1 MAKRQANNPR
11 AQLRF
16 ALVLQHFLLQLIGYR
31 DFEDLRRYIGSP
43 DLEGYD
49 EEGTSRFCTALQARL
64 PKQGG
69 LSREDLLRYD
79 GNIRRHTAHINEGR
93 EQKIAWKYFQYIAL
107 LFSEIY
113 LDRYFNGKKA
123 LLNQLNAY
131 LLVTF
136 GQRTDSYAAFPAY
149 TEQDLNKVAL
159 WTATGSGK
167 TLMMHVNILQFLHYA
182 KAAKQKY
189 NRILLVTPNEG
200 LSKQHLEEL
209 RLSNIA
215 AIRFSKQGGRLIGDA
230 VEIIEVTK
238 LADKD
243 GDKTVAVDSFEG
255 NNFVLIDEA
264 HRGSSGDEWKKKRE
278 SLSNKGFSFE
288 YSATL
293 GQAVGAA
300 STKDRPALLA
310 EYAKATLLDYS
321 YRRFYTDGY
330 GKEYEIL
337 NLSQTNFDAQL
348 HLYLTA
354 CLLTFYEQTL
364 AYRMKREQIE
374 PYQIE
379 KPLAVFVGSSVNAV
393 RTENNRKCSDVVTI
407 LRFLNEFVS
416 QPDLSRQNIT
426 RLLKGTDGLSDA
438 DGNSIFANRFNFLK
452 SQNIIVDFYA
462 DMLSKLFNSNVT
474 GAQLHLDNL
483 KGAEGEIG
491 LRLGTADYFGVINV
505 GDESELIK
513 LCAANGINTAE
524 RDFAGQ
530 SLFDSINS
538 TSSMINILIGS
549 KKFTEGWNCWRVATM
564 GLMNI
569 GRSEGTQVIQLFGR
583 GVRLK
588 GKDFCLKRAYNAA
601 TSADD
606 APLPQGLGLLE
617 TLNIFGVRAD
627 YMEAFKKVLS
637 EEGLPVDKLVSIKL
651 PVLPTIDLSGK
662 KLKYI
667 RVKEGKD
674 FVKEVTVA
682 LQPNMLRQASIKL
695 DYYPRVQALHSRNVQ
710 GLSAGVP
717 NSANFT
723 PAQLRFIDWQA
734 IYFDLLS
741 FKRERQWWNLSI
753 DYSSLKAIMSDSG
766 WYTLLIPADD
776 MKPGRF
782 APTVAL
788 WQEIALTLLRM
799 YTERAYNR
807 CKAKWMS
814 ENIETAILDK
824 SNPNFMQEYSLR
836 IHKDLTNISQNI
848 KALKDKLDNGEGLE
862 DFTIGADFE
871 ALYFSQHL
879 YRPLLCF
886 TGKSTNDNGEP
897 LVEIKPVALNKGEK
911 QFVADLKTFY
921 NNTPAFFQGK
931 ELYLLRNESRRG
943 IGFFEAN
950 NFYPDFILWLVQ
962 GRKQHIAFIDPK
974 GITHL
979 KGFSDPKIRLAE
991 LIRKDI
997 ESRLN
1002 DKAIT
1007 LNSYIISNTELS
1019 EVQWWRGLGV
1029 NEQEALG
1036 VFNSHHVYFQKGAGG
1051 GNYVPSILTDM
1062 LGKGSIATDK

>member
-1 MAKRQANNPR
+1 MAKRQVNTPPPS
-11 AQLRF
+11 LRF
-16 ALVLQHFLLQLIGYR
+16 ALVLQHFLLHLIGYK
-31 DFEDLRRYIGSP
+31 DFEELRQYLSAP

-49 EEGTSRFCTALQARL
+49 DEGSSRFCTALQARL

-69 LSREDLLRYD
+69 LTKEDLIRYD
-79 GNIRRHTAHINEGR
+79 GNIRRHTVHINEGR
-93 EQKIAWKYFQYIAL
+93 EQEIAWKYFQYIAL

-113 LDRYFNGKKA
+113 LDRYFNGRKA
-123 LLNQLNAY
+123 LLEQLNDY
-131 LLVTF
+131 LSGAFKQRNDTF
-136 GQRTDSYAAFPAY
+136 ADFSAY

-182 KAAKQKY
+182 KAAKQKF

-200 LSKQHLEEL
+200 LTRQHLGDF
-209 RLSNIA
+209 RMSNIDA
-215 AIRFSKQGGRLIGDA
+215 TRFSKQGGRLFKDA

-243 GDKTVAVDSFEG
+243 GDETVAVDSFED

-264 HRGSSGDEWKKKRE
+264 HRGSSGKEWKDKRE
-278 SLSNKGFSFE
+278 RLSRRGFSFE

-310 EYAKATLLDYS
+310 EYAKSTLLDYS
-321 YRRFYTDGY
+321 YRRFYSDGY

-337 NLSQTNFDAQL
+337 NFSQSNYEAQL

-354 CLLTFYEQTL
+354 SLLTFYEQTL
-364 AYRMKREQIE
+364 AYETKMDQIE
-374 PYQIE
+374 PYLIE

-393 RTENNRKCSDVVTI
+393 RMENKQQCSDVVTI
-407 LRFLNEFVS
+407 LRFLNDFISNPQE
-416 QPDLSRQNIT
+416 SRQNIA
-426 RLLKGTDGLSDA
+426 RLLQGTDGLSDA
-438 DGNSIFANRFNFLK
+438 DGNSIFANRFHFLK

-462 DMLSKLFNSNVT
+462 DMLLKLFNSNVS

-483 KGAEGEIG
+483 KGADGEIG
-491 LRLGTADYFGVINV
+491 LRVGTAEYFGVINV

-530 SLFDSINS
+530 SLFDSI
-538 TSSMINILIGS
+538 TSSSSSVNILIGS
-549 KKFTEGWNCWRVATM
+549 KKFNEGWNCWRVSTM

-569 GRSEGTQVIQLFGR
+569 GRSQGTQVIQLFGR

-601 TSADD
+601 SSADD
-606 APLPQGLGLLE
+606 GTPLPEGLGLVE

-627 YMEAFKKVLS
+627 YMEAFRDVLR

-674 FVKEVTVA
+674 FVKEVTVD
-682 LQPNMLRQASIKL
+682 LKPNILRQASIKL
-695 DYYPRVQALHSRNVQ
+695 DYYPRVQALHSRNIQ
-710 GLSAGVP
+710 GPSVGNP
-717 NSANFT
+717 NETHFT
-723 PAQLRFIDWQA
+723 TAQLRFIDWQA
-734 IYFDLLS
+734 IYFDLLR

-753 DYSSLKAIMSDSG
+753 DYSSLKAIMSDSS

-782 APTVAL
+782 APTIAL
-788 WQEIALTLLRM
+788 WQEIVLTLLRM
-799 YTERAYNR
+799 YTERVYNR

-836 IHKDLTNISQNI
+836 IHKDLTNIIQNI
-848 KALKDKLDNGEGLE
+848 KTLKDKLDKGEGLE

-886 TGKSTNDNGEP
+886 TGKSTNDKGEP

-911 QFVADLKTFY
+911 QFVADLKTYY
-921 NNTPAFFQGK
+921 NNTPAFFQNK

-979 KGFSDPKIRLAE
+979 KGFSNPKIRLAE

-997 ESRLN
+997 EPRLN

-1019 EVQWWRGLGV
+1019 EVQWWCGLDV

-1036 VFNSHHVYFQKGAGG
+1036 IFNSQHVYFQKSTNDGD
-1051 GNYVPSILTDM
+1051 YVTSILTDM
-1062 LGKGSIATDK
+1062 LG

>member
-1 MAKRQANNPR
+1 MAKRQSNNPR

-16 ALVLQHFLLQLIGYR
+16 ALVLQHFLLQLIGFG
-31 DFEDLRRYIGSP
+31 DFEDLRLYLSAP

-69 LSREDLLRYD
+69 ISREDLLRYD

-93 EQKIAWKYFQYIAL
+93 EQKIVWKYFQYIAL

-113 LDRYFNGKKA
+113 LDRYFNGRDA
-123 LLNQLNAY
+123 LQDQLNVY
-131 LLVTF
+131 LLGAFKQRDDTF
-136 GQRTDSYAAFPAY
+136 ADFSAY

-167 TLMMHVNILQFLHYA
+167 TLLMHVNILQFLHYA
-182 KAAKQKY
+182 KASKQKF

-200 LSKQHLEEL
+200 LSRQHLEEL

-215 AIRFSKQGGRLIGDA
+215 ATHFSKQSGRWFNDT

-243 GDKTVAVDSFEG
+243 GDKTVAVDSFEE

-264 HRGSSGDEWKKKRE
+264 HRGSSGDEWKDKRE
-278 SLSNKGFSFE
+278 RLSRRGFSFE

-310 EYAKATLLDYS
+310 EYAKSTLLDYS
-321 YRRFYTDGY
+321 YRRFYSDGY

-337 NLSQTNFDAQL
+337 NLRQTNFDAQL

-374 PYQIE
+374 PYLIE

-393 RTENNRKCSDVVTI
+393 RTENSRKCSDVVTI
-407 LRFLNEFVS
+407 LRFLDEFIS
-416 QPDLSRQNIT
+416 NPDLSRQNID
-426 RLLKGTDGLSDA
+426 RLLQGPDGLRDA
-438 DGNSIFANRFNFLK
+438 DGNKIFANRFNFLK
-452 SQNIIVDFYA
+452 SQNIITDFYA
-462 DMLSKLFNSNVT
+462 DMLSKLFNSNVS

-513 LCAANGINTAE
+513 LCAANGIKTAE

-682 LQPNMLRQASIKL
+682 LQPKMLKANIKL

-710 GLSAGVP
+710 GQSAGIP
-717 NSANFT
+717 NETHFT

-734 IYFDLLS
+734 IYFDLLRL
-741 FKRERQWWNLSI
+741 KRERQWWNLSI
-753 DYSSLKAIMSDSG
+753 DYSSLKEIMSDSR
-766 WYTLLIPADD
+766 WYTLFIPADD

-788 WQEIALTLLRM
+788 WQEIVLTLLRM
-799 YTERAYNR
+799 YTERVYNR

-836 IHKDLTNISQNI
+836 IHKDLTNIIENI
-848 KALKDKLDNGEGLE
+848 QTLKNKLDKGERLE
-862 DFTIGADFE
+862 DFTIGTDFE

-962 GRKQHIAFIDPK
+962 GKKQHIAFIDPK

-979 KGFSDPKIRLAE
+979 RGFSDAKIRLAE
-991 LIRKDI
+991 LIRTDI
-997 ESRLN
+997 EPRLN
-1002 DKAIT
+1002 DKAVN

-1019 EVQWWRGLGV
+1019 EVQWWCGLGV
-1029 NEQEALG
+1029 NEQEALQE
-1036 VFNSHHVYFQKGAGG
+1036 FNKHHVYFQNGTGSG
-1051 GNYVPSILTDM
+1051 DYVQAILTDM
-1062 LGKGSIATDK
+1062 LGLN

>member
-1 MAKRQANNPR
+1 MAKRQANTPPPP
-11 AQLRF
+11 LRI
-16 ALVLQHFLLQLIGYR
+16 ALVLQHFLLQLIGFG
-31 DFEDLRRYIGSP
+31 DFEDLRQYLSAA
-43 DLEGYD
+43 DLEGCD
-49 EEGTSRFCTALQARL
+49 EEGISRFCTALQARL
-64 PKQGG
+64 PMQGG
-69 LSREDLLRYD
+69 LSKEDLIRYD
-79 GNIRRHTAHINEGR
+79 GNIRRHTAHINEER
-93 EQKIAWKYFQYIAL
+93 EQKIVWKYFQYIAL

-123 LLNQLNAY
+123 LLEQLNAY
-131 LLVTF
+131 LLGAF
-136 GQRTDSYAAFPAY
+136 KQRNDSYADFPAY

-167 TLMMHVNILQFLHYA
+167 TLLMHVNILQFLHYA
-182 KAAKQKY
+182 KASKQKF
-189 NRILLVTPNEG
+189 NRILLVTPNKG
-200 LSKQHLEEL
+200 LSKQHLGDF

-215 AIRFSKQGGRLIGDA
+215 ATLFSKQSGRWFNET

-243 GDKTVAVDSFEG
+243 GEETVAVDSFED

-300 STKDRPALLA
+300 TGDKRAALLA
-310 EYAKATLLDYS
+310 EYAKSTLLDYS
-321 YRRFYTDGY
+321 YRRFYSDGY

-337 NLSQTNFDAQL
+337 NLRQTNFDAQL

-354 CLLTFYEQTL
+354 CLLTIYEQTL
-364 AYRMKREQIE
+364 AYWMKREQIE
-374 PYQIE
+374 PYLIE
-379 KPLAVFVGSSVNAV
+379 KPLAIFVGSSVNAV
-393 RTENNRKCSDVVTI
+393 RTENSQDCSDVVTI
-407 LRFLNEFVS
+407 LRFLNEFIS
-416 QPDLSRQNIT
+416 HPDSSRQNID
-426 RLLKGTDGLSDA
+426 RLLQGTDGLSDA

-452 SQNIIVDFYA
+452 TQNIIVDFYE

-491 LRLGTADYFGVINV
+491 LRLGTAEYFGVINV
-505 GDESELIK
+505 GDEAKLIK
-513 LCAANGINTAE
+513 LCAANGIKTEE

-530 SLFDSINS
+530 SLFETIDS
-538 TSSMINILIGS
+538 SSSKVNVLIGS
-549 KKFTEGWNCWRVATM
+549 KKFDEGWNCWRVGTM

-569 GRSEGTQVIQLFGR
+569 GRTQGSQVIQLFGR

-588 GKDFCLKRAYNAA
+588 GKDFSLKRSYNAT

-606 APLPQGLGLLE
+606 AALPQCLGLLE

-627 YMEAFKKVLS
+627 YMEAFRDVLR

-667 RVKEGKD
+667 RVKEGKN

-682 LQPNMLRQASIKL
+682 LRPKMLKANIKL
-695 DYYPRVQALHSRNVQ
+695 DYYPRVQALHSRNIQ
-710 GLSAGVP
+710 GQYAGNP
-717 NSANFT
+717 NETHFT
-723 PAQLRFIDWQA
+723 TAQLHFIDWQA
-734 IYFDLLS
+734 IYFDLLR

-753 DYSSLKAIMSDSG
+753 EYSSLRAIMSDSS

-788 WQEIALTLLRM
+788 WQEIVLTLLRM
-799 YTERAYNR
+799 YTERAYNL
-807 CKAKWMS
+807 CKKKWTS
-814 ENIETAILDK
+814 ENIEIVILDK

-836 IHKDLTNISQNI
+836 IHKDLTNIIQNI
-848 KALKDKLDNGEGLE
+848 KTLKDKLDKGEGLE

-886 TGKSTNDNGEP
+886 TGKSTNDKGEP
-897 LVEIKPVALNKGEK
+897 LVEIKPVALNQGER

-921 NNTPAFFQGK
+921 NNTPDFFQNK

-950 NFYPDFILWLVQ
+950 NFYPDFILWIVQ

-979 KGFSDPKIRLAE
+979 NGLNDLKIKLAQF
-991 LIRKDI
+991 IRTDI
-997 ESRLN
+997 EPRLN

-1019 EVQWWRGLGV
+1019 KVQWWCGLGV

-1036 VFNSHHVYFQKGAGG
+1036 VFNSHHVYFQKGTGS
-1051 GNYVPSILTDM
+1051 GNYVQAILSDM
-1062 LGKGSIATDK
+1062 LE

>member
-1 MAKRQANNPR
+1 MAKRQANN

-31 DFEDLRRYIGSP
+31 DFEELRRYLSAP

-49 EEGTSRFCTALQARL
+49 EEGVSRFCTALQARL

-69 LSREDLLRYD
+69 LTKEDLIRYD
-79 GNIRRHTAHINEGR
+79 SNIRRHTAHINEER
-93 EQKIAWKYFQYIAL
+93 EQKIVWKYFQYVAL

-113 LDRYFNGKKA
+113 LDRYFNGKEA
-123 LLNQLNAY
+123 LLSQLNAY
-131 LLVTF
+131 LLGPF
-136 GQRTDSYAAFPAY
+136 GQRNDSYADFSAY

-167 TLMMHVNILQFLHYA
+167 TLLMHVNILQYLHYA

-200 LSKQHLEEL
+200 LTKQHLGDF
-209 RLSNIA
+209 RMSNID
-215 AIRFSKQGGRLIGDA
+215 AIRFSKQGGRLFGDV

-243 GDKTVAVDSFEG
+243 GDETVAVDSFED

-264 HRGSSGDEWKKKRE
+264 HRGSSGKEWKDKRE
-278 SLSNKGFSFE
+278 RLSRRGFSFE

-300 STKDRPALLA
+300 SAKDQAALLA
-310 EYAKATLLDYS
+310 EYAKSTLLDYS
-321 YRRFYTDGY
+321 YRRFYSDGY

-354 CLLTFYEQTL
+354 SLLTFYEQTL
-364 AYRMKREQIE
+364 AYRMKRVQIE
-374 PYQIE
+374 PYLIE

-393 RTENNRKCSDVVTI
+393 RTENKQQCSDVVTI
-407 LRFLNEFVS
+407 LRFLNDFIS
-416 QPDLSRQNIT
+416 NPDLSRQNIV
-426 RLLKGTDGLSDA
+426 RLLQGTDGLSDA

-452 SQNIIVDFYA
+452 SQNIVVDFYA
-462 DMLSKLFNSNVT
+462 DMLSKLFNSNVS

-483 KGAEGEIG
+483 KGADGEIG
-491 LRLGTADYFGVINV
+491 LRVGTAEYFGVINV
-505 GDESELIK
+505 GDESDLIK

-530 SLFDSINS
+530 SLFDSI
-538 TSSMINILIGS
+538 TSSSSTVNILIGS
-549 KKFTEGWNCWRVATM
+549 KKFNEGWNCWRVSTM

-569 GRSEGTQVIQLFGR
+569 GRSQGTQVIQLFGR

-588 GKDFCLKRAYNAA
+588 GRDFSLKRAYNAA
-601 TSADD
+601 SSADGGTS
-606 APLPQGLGLLE
+606 LPEGLGLLE

-627 YMEAFKKVLS
+627 YMEAFRDVLR

-667 RVKEGKD
+667 RVKEGND
-674 FVKEVTVA
+674 FVKDVA
-682 LQPNMLRQASIKL
+682 VDLKPNMLRQASIKL

-717 NSANFT
+717 NSENFT
-723 PAQLRFIDWQA
+723 QNHLRFIDWQA
-734 IYFDLLS
+734 IYFDLLR
-741 FKRERQWWNLSI
+741 FKRERQWWNLGI
-753 DYSSLKAIMSDSG
+753 NYGSLKAIMSDSS

-807 CKAKWMS
+807 CKAEWMS
-814 ENIETAILDK
+814 KNIETAILDQ

-836 IHKDLTNISQNI
+836 IHKDLTNIIQNI
-848 KALKDKLDNGEGLE
+848 ETLKDKLDKGEGLE
-862 DFTIGADFE
+862 DFTIGTDFE

-886 TGKSTNDNGEP
+886 TGKSTNDDGEL
-897 LVEIKPVALNKGEK
+897 LVEIKPVALNQGEK

-921 NNTPAFFQGK
+921 NNMPDFFQDK

-979 KGFSDPKIRLAE
+979 KGFSNPKIRLAQ

-997 ESRLN
+997 EPRLN

-1007 LNSYIISNTELS
+1007 LNSYIVSNTALDD
-1019 EVQWWRGLGV
+1019 VKWWCGLAA
-1029 NEQEALG
+1029 NAQEAQEI
-1036 VFNSHHVYFQKGAGG
+1036 FTDYHIYFQQGTGCG
-1051 GNYVPSILTDM
+1051 DYVQSILADM
-1062 LGKGSIATDK
+1062 LASTNRSS